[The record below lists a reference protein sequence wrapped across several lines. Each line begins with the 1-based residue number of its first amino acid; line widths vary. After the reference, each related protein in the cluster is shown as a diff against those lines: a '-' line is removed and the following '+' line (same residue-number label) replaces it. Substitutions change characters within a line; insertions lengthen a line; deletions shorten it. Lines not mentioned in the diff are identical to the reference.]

1 MTAITQNLPWF
12 VKDLGISI
20 VGKECY
26 TSLVENLH
34 LGDVK
39 CLKYSLSKGL
49 GIGIVVGGSIMK
61 VPQILLIVN
70 ARSARGLSLPAY
82 ILETLSYGITLA
94 YSFRHQFPFSTYG
107 ENLFLTL
114 QNILIT
120 LLIIHYAPTRSSQ
133 RSQKLITTTLAT
145 LASSFALYTLP
156 TQTLSLLQM
165 TTLPLSLFSKL
176 PQIRQN
182 YRAQSTGQLSAFAV
196 LSQIAGCL
204 ARLFTTAQE
213 VGDGLVAAGFALAL
227 ALNVVL
233 GAQLYIYWGEN
244 GAQKQRADYEM
255 HEKITS
261 TSATATSWDAQPQI
275 HQPVATRSY
284 ASAATLSPPPNT
296 NANTNVN
303 AANGR
308 QSSPSPSAAHRVSTP
323 PPRTPSSAG
332 GRKWAR
338 KVD

>member
-12 VKDLGISI
+12 IKDLGISI

-26 TSLVENLH
+26 TSLVENLDIT
-34 LGDVK
+34 DVK

-70 ARSARGLSLPAY
+70 AKSARGLSLPAY
-82 ILETLSYGITLA
+82 ILETLSYAITLA

-114 QNILIT
+114 QNTIIT
-120 LLIIHYAPTRSSQ
+120 LLIIYYAPVRGALTQRQGGKTQQLAVASSF
-133 RSQKLITTTLAT
+133 TLA
-145 LASSFALYTLP
+145 AAFALYTLP
-156 TQTLSLLQM
+156 ISTIALLQM

-182 YRAQSTGQLSAFAV
+182 FRAQSTGQLSAFAV
-196 LSQIAGCL
+196 ISQIAGCL
-204 ARLFTTAQE
+204 ARLFTTATE
-213 VGDGLVAAGFALAL
+213 VGDSLVAAGFALAL
-227 ALNVVL
+227 LLNVVL
-233 GAQLYIYWGEN
+233 GAQLWMYWGQVGDVKDEF
-244 GAQKQRADYEM
+244 GLRERSEYKEKERASPVPAYPPAAWEAQGQPPIYQP
-255 HEKITS
+255 
-261 TSATATSWDAQPQI
+261 TATR
-275 HQPVATRSY
+275 ATGSPGP
-284 ASAATLSPPPNT
+284 AS
-296 NANTNVN
+296 
-303 AANGR
+303 
-308 QSSPSPSAAHRVSTP
+308 HRVATP

-332 GRKWAR
+332 GRKWSR

>member
-12 VKDLGISI
+12 IKDLGVSI
-20 VGKECY
+20 VGQECY

-34 LGDVK
+34 LDDVK

-49 GIGIVVGGSIMK
+49 GIGIVLGGSIMK
-61 VPQILLIVN
+61 VPQILLITS

-82 ILETLSYGITLA
+82 LLETASYAITLA
-94 YSFRHQFPFSTYG
+94 YAVRHHFPFSTYG

-114 QNILIT
+114 QNTIIT
-120 LLIIHYAPTRSSQ
+120 LLILAYSPTPPRSLAAPGTPKSQ
-133 RSQKLITTTLAT
+133 TIAVTAVGLA
-145 LASSFALYTLP
+145 AGAAALCLVP
-156 TQTLSLLQM
+156 DDALGLLQL

-182 YRAQSTGQLSAFAV
+182 ARAASTGQLSAFAV

-213 VGDGLVAAGFALAL
+213 VGDPLVAAGFLLAL
-227 ALNVVL
+227 VLNVVL
-233 GAQLYIYWGEN
+233 GVQLWVYWGQEDVEASSHIREKEKKQ
-244 GAQKQRADYEM
+244 AQ
-255 HEKITS
+255 EKHYAPAAWEAS
-261 TSATATSWDAQPQI
+261 TTAGTI
-275 HQPVATRSY
+275 HAPVASRG
-284 ASAATLSPPPNT
+284 
-296 NANTNVN
+296 N
-303 AANGR
+303 AA
-308 QSSPSPSAAHRVSTP
+308 QSYGVPGGEGARVATP